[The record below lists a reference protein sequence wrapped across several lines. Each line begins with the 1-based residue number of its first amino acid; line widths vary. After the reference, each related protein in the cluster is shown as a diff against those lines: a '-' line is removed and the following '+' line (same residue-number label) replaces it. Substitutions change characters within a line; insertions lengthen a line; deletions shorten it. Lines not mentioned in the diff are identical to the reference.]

1 MAATRIRR
9 GAGHQFTCRHDMR
22 ANGPPARCGEFH
34 EKASGGLGASLA
46 LMMGAAAAQA
56 APGYVT
62 TNVNL
67 RSGPGVQY
75 PPVVVLGAGMP
86 LEIFGCLS
94 DTSWCDVDWNGN
106 RGWVAGD
113 FLEYSY
119 QGRRVLVPEY
129 APYIGLPIVTFS
141 FNDYWGRYY
150 RGRSWYSRHD
160 RWGPSRP
167 PGWGGGPGW
176 NGHGRPP
183 PHWGGPGP
191 GRPPGGG
198 PGWGNGPGGP
208 GWGGPGPG
216 RPPGG
221 GKPPQWAAVDR
232 AGGWSWW
239 PRWRQAAA
247 VGRWRWWPGWSWRT
261 AAAVERRRWRP
272 RRSRWRAPAAV
283 ERRRWW
289 PGRSRRRTAAAV
301 ERRRWR
307 PGRSRRR
314 TAAAVERQRRW
325 RPGRSRRRTAAAVER
340 QWRWRRRRW
349 PAPAIFRRRQWGG
362 GGYGGG
368 GQGGGERRGQQCQA
382 GANCPQPR

>member
-1 MAATRIRR
+1 MKRLLA
-9 GAGHQFTCRHDMR
+9 
-22 ANGPPARCGEFH
+22 
-34 EKASGGLGASLA
+34 GLGASLA
-46 LMMGAAAAQA
+46 LMMGVAAAQA

-113 FLEYSY
+113 YLEYSY

-150 RGRSWYSRHD
+150 RGRSWYSTND
-160 RWGPSRP
+160 RWGHSRP
-167 PGWGGGPGW
+167 PNWGDGW
-176 NGHGRPP
+176 NGHGKPP

-198 PGWGNGPGGP
+198 PGWGNGPGNGP

-221 GKPPQWAAVDR
+221 GKPPQW
-232 AGGWSWW
+232 GGGG
-239 PRWRQAAA
+239 P
-247 VGRWRWWPGWSWRT
+247 GGPGGPGWGGPGPGKPPGGGKPPQWGGGPGQGGPGNG
-261 AAAVERRRWRP
+261 RP
-272 RRSRWRAPAAV
+272 PQWNGGGGGGQGGGGGYGGGGGG
-283 ERRRWW
+283 
-289 PGRSRRRTAAAV
+289 GRPPQYS
-301 ERRRWR
+301 
-307 PGRSRRR
+307 GGG
-314 TAAAVERQRRW
+314 Q
-325 RPGRSRRRTAAAVER
+325 
-340 QWRWRRRRW
+340 
-349 PAPAIFRRRQWGG
+349 GG

-368 GQGGGERRGQQCQA
+368 GQGGGDRRGQQCQV

>member
-1 MAATRIRR
+1 MRRLLAA
-9 GAGHQFTCRHDMR
+9 
-22 ANGPPARCGEFH
+22 
-34 EKASGGLGASLA
+34 GLGASLA

-150 RGRSWYSRHD
+150 RGRSWYSGYD

-167 PGWGGGPGW
+167 PGWGGGHGW
-176 NGHGRPP
+176 NGHGKPP
-183 PHWGGPGP
+183 PHWGGGPGP

-198 PGWGNGPGGP
+198 PGWGNGPGNGP

-221 GKPPQWAAVDR
+221 GKPPQW
-232 AGGWSWW
+232 GGGG
-239 PRWRQAAA
+239 P
-247 VGRWRWWPGWSWRT
+247 GGPGNGPGGPGWGGPGPGKPPGGGKPPQWGGGPGQGGPGNG
-261 AAAVERRRWRP
+261 RP
-272 RRSRWRAPAAV
+272 PQWNGGGGGQGGSGG
-283 ERRRWW
+283 
-289 PGRSRRRTAAAV
+289 GRPPQWSGGSGGQGGSGGG
-301 ERRRWR
+301 R
-307 PGRSRRR
+307 PPQWNGGGQGGGGGNGGGGGGGRPPQYSGGG
-314 TAAAVERQRRW
+314 Q
-325 RPGRSRRRTAAAVER
+325 
-340 QWRWRRRRW
+340 
-349 PAPAIFRRRQWGG
+349 GG

-368 GQGGGERRGQQCQA
+368 GQGGGDRRGQQCQV